1 MRRLSIIA
9 ILVFALWANLIPQSM
24 AQDNTASGC
33 IHVYDA
39 AGQYLGI
46 LVERGKMQDEVVIF
60 IPGVNKFTSIKQT
73 TGEIESTNLTF
84 ESNGCI
90 GTPYFAGGVDFIKKC
105 SEKYYVGGT
114 EARNI
119 LRVSTQLTSGE
130 CLQWSPVYDKLMD
143 MFASAEIPESIIP
156 FTLPAGLPLRYE
168 YQ

>member
-9 ILVFALWANLIPQSM
+9 FLVIAIWVDLIPQAM
-24 AQDNTASGC
+24 AQDNTGGG
-33 IHVYDA
+33 IQVYDA

-46 LVERGKMQDEVVIF
+46 LVGKGKMQDEAIIF
-60 IPGVNKFTSIKQT
+60 IPGINKFTTIKQA

-90 GTPYFAGGVDFIKKC
+90 GAPYVAGGVDFIKEC
-105 SEKYYVGGT
+105 NGKYYVGGT

-119 LRVSTQLTSGE
+119 LRVSTQLATGE
-130 CLQWSPVYDKLMD
+130 CLQWSPTYDKLMD
-143 MFASAEIPESIIP
+143 MFAAIEIAEDIIP
-156 FTLPAGLPLRYE
+156 FTLPVGLPLRYE